1 MQSEQITSS
10 TSGSFQAKPRGEIQT
25 VYVGNL
31 GANVDRDTL
40 SEAFSALNLDVR
52 KVNILTND

>member
-1 MQSEQITSS
+1 M
-10 TSGSFQAKPRGEIQT
+10 T

-31 GANVDRDTL
+31 GSNVDRDAL
-40 SEAFSALNLDVR
+40 SEAFSALQLDVR